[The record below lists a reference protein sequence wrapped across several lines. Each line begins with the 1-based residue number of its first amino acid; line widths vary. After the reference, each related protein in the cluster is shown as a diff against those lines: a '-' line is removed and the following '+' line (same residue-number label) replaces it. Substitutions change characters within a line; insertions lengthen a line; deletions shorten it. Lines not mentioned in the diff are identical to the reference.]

1 MLHHAKR
8 KVFSFVFFI
17 AYRMFLGT
25 TKGNKGRCHQDQEEE
40 KGNINSLQ
48 WCGPMWVTSF
58 CIVCFDEA
66 IIIIATLEMQK
77 L

>member
-1 MLHHAKR
+1 
-8 KVFSFVFFI
+8 
-17 AYRMFLGT
+17 MFLGT
-25 TKGNKGRCHQDQEEE
+25 TKGNKRRCHQDQEEK

-48 WCGPMWVTSF
+48 WCGPTWVTSPF
-58 CIVCFDEA
+58 GIVCFDEA